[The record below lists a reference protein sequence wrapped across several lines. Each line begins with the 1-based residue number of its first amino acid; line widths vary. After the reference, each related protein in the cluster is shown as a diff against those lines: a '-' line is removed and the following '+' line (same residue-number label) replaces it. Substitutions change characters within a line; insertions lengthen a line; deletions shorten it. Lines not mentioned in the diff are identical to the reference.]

1 MKYTNKQIE
10 AGIKFLNNKN
20 VNYDYEIENDVVE
33 YADGTSE
40 QENMHRVRF
49 DIDVEDRIWTSGDG
63 WASAEQDKNNEGK
76 TAVKGVKVTGLS
88 LNAYKDYNETD
99 AYWSGGMNGN
109 AFYDGS
115 GKDGTWNDGISESYE
130 DKNKRGVYLINDFK
144 LTGDG
149 QIYGDTEFTRNLDKY
164 LEDKCDFDSKLLS
177 EFLEFSYSEQ
187 GAQEDG
193 YVNFDTEI
201 DGDFWKLIDKKIEEK
216 AIKDREKAL
225 EEGAEYKHLGNDIY
239 G

>member
-1 MKYTNKQIE
+1 MWYYNITMKGNMKYTNKQIE

-20 VNYDYEIENDVVE
+20 VMFDIEIDDDIQR

-193 YVNFDTEI
+193 YVNFDTDI
-201 DGDFWKLIDKKIEEK
+201 DGDFWKLVDKK
-216 AIKDREKAL
+216 REKNA
-225 EEGAEYKHLGNDIY
+225 I
-239 G
+239 